1 MDTIRRIL
9 VTGTEG
15 YLGALL
21 APELIRQGYEVI
33 GLDTGFYKERSLYQD
48 GGTTPTTF
56 AKDLRDVGLKDL
68 KDVDAVVHM
77 AELSNDPVGQL
88 APTITYEINHKG
100 SLHLAELA
108 RNAGVKRFVYMSSCS
123 VYGLSKEDHVTEES
137 RVNPQTAYAICKTL
151 VERDVK
157 QLANEAFS
165 PIFMRNATAY
175 GASPRMRFDIVL
187 NNLAGLA
194 WTTKEIKMTSDG
206 TPWRPLVHGLDI
218 ARAIIAV
225 LQAPTEAIHNEVFN
239 VGDTSHNYRVRE
251 IAELVGEVFPGCRVS
266 FGAPGQDN
274 RSYRVS
280 FEKIRKHLPGF
291 RCAWHA
297 RRGAKQ
303 LYDLFK
309 RIDMTKDVFECR
321 TFTRLKQLEYLIRT
335 QQIDPQFFWKNEA
348 GGIA

>member
-108 RNAGVKRFVYMSSCS
+108 RKAGVKRFVYMSSCS